1 MDMIETKA
9 LEFAYPA
16 EEGEKPV
23 LALRGVDTAIEKG
36 SFVVVLGHNGSGKS
50 TFAKSLNAILLPC
63 GGKVYV
69 EGMDTQDEACLLEI
83 RRRVG
88 ILGKDEVTSSNLVSS
103 SKKNT

>member
-36 SFVVVLGHNGSGKS
+36 SFVVVLGHNGS
-50 TFAKSLNAILLPC
+50 ANPPLP
-63 GGKVYV
+63 K
-69 EGMDTQDEACLLEI
+69 A
-83 RRRVG
+83 
-88 ILGKDEVTSSNLVSS
+88 
-103 SKKNT
+103 

>member
-36 SFVVVLGHNGSGKS
+36 SFVVVLGHKAPANPP
-50 TFAKSLNAILLPC
+50 LP
-63 GGKVYV
+63 K
-69 EGMDTQDEACLLEI
+69 A
-83 RRRVG
+83 
-88 ILGKDEVTSSNLVSS
+88 
-103 SKKNT
+103 

>member
-36 SFVVVLGHNGSGKS
+36 SFVVVLGITAPANPP
-50 TFAKSLNAILLPC
+50 LP
-63 GGKVYV
+63 K
-69 EGMDTQDEACLLEI
+69 A
-83 RRRVG
+83 
-88 ILGKDEVTSSNLVSS
+88 
-103 SKKNT
+103 

>member
-36 SFVVVLGHNGSGKS
+36 IPMN
-50 TFAKSLNAILLPC
+50 
-63 GGKVYV
+63 
-69 EGMDTQDEACLLEI
+69 
-83 RRRVG
+83 RRM
-88 ILGKDEVTSSNLVSS
+88 
-103 SKKNT
+103 NTPQRPALI